1 MKLFVS
7 SHEGALGDEELRLC
21 DGCVCLVCFFFA
33 PVIVKCTFK
42 SDNKMVGCAADL
54 SVQDLYKLSLCKD
67 SFERAPHMLCIRA
80 PLARSRQDLCN
91 RCPLKVWEL
100 ITRTISEQDVAN

>member
-1 MKLFVS
+1 VKLFVS

-42 SDNKMVGCAADL
+42 SDNKMVDCAADL

-67 SFERAPHMLCIRA
+67 SFESAPHALYKS
-80 PLARSRQDLCN
+80 PLG
-91 RCPLKVWEL
+91 K
-100 ITRTISEQDVAN
+100 I